1 MGLMELRGLDNT
13 LVDYME
19 NRGLDITR
27 NIQQVAEHNFQG
39 LVKSAQPNFD
49 VETASPFTEE
59 TFSLQESLI
68 IDLIALAREIDV
80 EWPQYYNYLV
90 SERKLNNLLKYL
102 FFPAAYFPFKNYF
115 KKIMADNHKYVQ

>member
-1 MGLMELRGLDNT
+1 MELRSLDNT

-27 NIQQVAEHNFQG
+27 NVQQVAEHNFQG

-68 IDLIALAREIDV
+68 IDLIELAREIDV
-80 EWPQYYNYLV
+80 EWQRGHLIKNQLGSYAVKESLWLV
-90 SERKLNNLLKYL
+90 
-102 FFPAAYFPFKNYF
+102 
-115 KKIMADNHKYVQ
+115 